1 MQGQRIDH
9 RGYRCL
15 FIFGVLLTC
24 PEPIKFDLVCG
35 LMTAADFD
43 KKPFLSVDFS
53 TSCVT
58 VRYDI
63 KVL

>member
-1 MQGQRIDH
+1 M
-9 RGYRCL
+9 